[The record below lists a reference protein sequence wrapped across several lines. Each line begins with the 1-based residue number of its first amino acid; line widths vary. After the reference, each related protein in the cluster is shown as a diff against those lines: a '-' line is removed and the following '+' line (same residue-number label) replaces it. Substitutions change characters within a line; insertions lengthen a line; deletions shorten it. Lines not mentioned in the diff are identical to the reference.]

1 MTIRVRSR
9 ERKTAFRSTWYWKTA
24 VSTKGYGFG
33 HPSDGAA
40 EVVFNTSMT
49 GYQEICTDASYRG
62 TDGGDDLSH

>member
-1 MTIRVRSR
+1 MSEKRRSAVLGNGGWQFPPRDTDSVTR
-9 ERKTAFRSTWYWKTA
+9 ET
-24 VSTKGYGFG
+24 
-33 HPSDGAA
+33 GAA